1 MQDDP
6 DRKEQYERNQRD
18 LKTAYQHVP
27 VPDVLAVLGILAAWD
42 GEDAAPLPSAAEAE
56 QIRSEKGLHALV
68 GVELLSL
75 LWLPCLKRI
84 PQGTEII
91 KELLRY
97 LVECESFEVL
107 RDEVYQAFGEGRR
120 RGNVPAD
127 VRRMF
132 RKLRNALELRPLR
145 ERRTPPP
152 YQCPWCGGGWR
163 KADPSAPLGQ
173 WIHTC
178 RYDAPG
184 NGKATA

>member
-27 VPDVLAVLGILAAWD
+27 VPDVLAVLGILAARD
-42 GEDAAPLPSAAEAE
+42 GEDAAPLPSATEAE

-127 VRRMF
+127 VQRMF
-132 RKLRNALELRPLR
+132 RKLRNALELRDLK
-145 ERRTPPP
+145 ESRTPT
-152 YQCPWCGGGWR
+152 YSCPWCGGGLR
-163 KADPSAPLGQ
+163 RADPPAVGQ
-173 WIHTC
+173 WMHTC
-178 RYDAPG
+178 HDDAG
-184 NGKATA
+184 AGGKAAA